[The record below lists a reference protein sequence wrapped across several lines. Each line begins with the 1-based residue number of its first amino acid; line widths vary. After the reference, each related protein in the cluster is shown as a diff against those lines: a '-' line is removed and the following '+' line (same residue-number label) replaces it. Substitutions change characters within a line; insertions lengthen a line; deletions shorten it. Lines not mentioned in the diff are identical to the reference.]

1 MENMLIR
8 DATVADIRA
17 LCVLRNSVA
26 AHEAKLLE
34 AERGTVRFLVAAAG
48 DEIVGFAT
56 LFLAHPKTGPAKSHI
71 PKLSDCFVATN
82 YRSRGI
88 GRALVSARES
98 IARLER
104 HTRLFVSVDPV
115 ENPRWFDFFRRRGY
129 TALHAEPYRK
139 RERRHSK
146 DGEIEEVLVW
156 RQDLVVDLD
165 GPAGHGS
172 PADLLGCDGRPD
184 GHRERG

>member
-8 DATVADIRA
+8 DATAADLRA

-26 AHEAKLLE
+26 AHGAKLLE

-48 DEIVGFAT
+48 AEIVGFAT
-56 LFLAHPKTGPAKSHI
+56 LFLANPKTGPAKSHI

-115 ENPRWFDFFRRRGY
+115 ENPVGSTSFDGGGTQRSTPNPTENESPGTRK
-129 TALHAEPYRK
+129 TAE
-139 RERRHSK
+139 SK
-146 DGEIEEVLVW
+146 KCSCGARIWSWTSMALRATTHPRIRSAAIMD
-156 RQDLVVDLD
+156 
-165 GPAGHGS
+165 
-172 PADLLGCDGRPD
+172 
-184 GHRERG
+184 